1 LGLEAVARPSVARTL
16 IARSIGGDVRRM
28 SNFSL
33 TAVAFFFNRANGAI
47 PLTHL
52 DALWG
57 PGTAEPPEEWSAD
70 RSSGGR
76 TLFT

>member
-1 LGLEAVARPSVARTL
+1 
-16 IARSIGGDVRRM
+16 M

-33 TAVAFFFNRANGAI
+33 TAVAFFFNRVNGAI